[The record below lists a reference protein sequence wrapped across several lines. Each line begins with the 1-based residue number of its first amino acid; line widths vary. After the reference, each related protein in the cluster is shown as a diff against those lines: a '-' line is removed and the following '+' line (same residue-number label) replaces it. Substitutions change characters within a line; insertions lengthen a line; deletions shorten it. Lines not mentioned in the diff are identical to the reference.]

1 MDEAMHPLALL
12 TFGLYGEVLPNQNGA
27 PVRMVVPW
35 KYGFKS
41 AKSIVKIRFV
51 DKQPPTSWN
60 IAAANEYGF
69 YSNVNL
75 TWTILAGARPRNGV
89 SAKTR
94 GRRLLGPVRAEAQD
108 LDVQRLRCAGGVA
121 LSGDGPEEEFL
132 MAERDL
138 QASAAQASPRHG
150 GVALLAPSRV
160 RAVKVCAWL
169 LALLPF
175 ARLMYLG
182 ATSQFGANPL
192 EFVTRSTGTWTL
204 VMLCVTLAVTP
215 LRRITGWHWLIR
227 LRRMFG
233 LFTFFYGVQHFMLWL
248 AVDRGF
254 DVAYMIKDIGKR
266 PFITVGLR
274 HSC

>member
-1 MDEAMHPLALL
+1 
-12 TFGLYGEVLPNQNGA
+12 
-27 PVRMVVPW
+27 
-35 KYGFKS
+35 
-41 AKSIVKIRFV
+41 
-51 DKQPPTSWN
+51 
-60 IAAANEYGF
+60 
-69 YSNVNL
+69 
-75 TWTILAGARPRNGV
+75 
-89 SAKTR
+89 
-94 GRRLLGPVRAEAQD
+94 
-108 LDVQRLRCAGGVA
+108 
-121 LSGDGPEEEFL
+121 

-138 QASAAQASPRHG
+138 PASAAQASPRHG
-150 GVALLAPSRV
+150 GLALLAPSRV

-233 LFTFFYGVQHFMLWL
+233 LFTFFYGVLHFMLWL

-266 PFITVGLR
+266 PFITVGFAAFVLMAPLAATSANAMVRWLGGRRWQLLHRAIYAIAVLAILHYWWHKAGKNDFQEVSIYAVVVFVLLALR
-274 HSC
+274 VWWWLQRRRAMP